1 MKIIEAMVICFGF
14 DSLSSINI
22 SNLLVESDDCLE
34 VIKLLNDVV
43 IDLYEV
49 SFFIEEAKDRGRK
62 LEIISFFHV
71 CRSHNVLTHCV
82 VHKGLEDQESS
93 ILSTPKSEWFTLII
107 SRDTIV

>member
-22 SNLLVESDDCLE
+22 YNLLVESDDCLE

-49 SFFIEEAKDRGRK
+49 SFFY
-62 LEIISFFHV
+62 
-71 CRSHNVLTHCV
+71 
-82 VHKGLEDQESS
+82 
-93 ILSTPKSEWFTLII
+93 
-107 SRDTIV
+107 